1 MVNVPGLA
9 VLLFPVLDSLLQLNN
24 IFYIQVC
31 VKGPNVFKGYLKDPA
46 KTAET
51 IDKDGWLHT
60 GDIGEWLPVIYLYI
74 QTSRSEKSWPCILH
88 WCKTTLAD
96 YRMFDRSYCLRDAD
110 IKAEALFLRF
120 EQLIKSYY
128 YYYCCCCCCW
138 YYYYHYYHYYYYLVE
153 KFYTLIIKLN

>member
-9 VLLFPVLDSLLQLNN
+9 VLLFLVLDSLLQPNY

-74 QTSRSEKSWPCILH
+74 QTSRSE
-88 WCKTTLAD
+88 
-96 YRMFDRSYCLRDAD
+96 RS
-110 IKAEALFLRF
+110 
-120 EQLIKSYY
+120 
-128 YYYCCCCCCW
+128 
-138 YYYYHYYHYYYYLVE
+138 
-153 KFYTLIIKLN
+153 

>member
-1 MVNVPGLA
+1 M
-9 VLLFPVLDSLLQLNN
+9 
-24 IFYIQVC
+24 
-31 VKGPNVFKGYLKDPA
+31 KGPNVFKGYLKDPA

-88 WCKTTLAD
+88 WCKTTLANH
-96 YRMFDRSYCLRDAD
+96 RRFDRSYCLRDAD

-120 EQLIKSYY
+120 EQLII
-128 YYYCCCCCCW
+128 
-138 YYYYHYYHYYYYLVE
+138 
-153 KFYTLIIKLN
+153 TIIINVVVDITINIITIIIIIILLKYFIH